1 MPSWKAPSA
10 GQDCHA
16 VFTTDPTGYFPEMFS
31 RVDGTVWLGG
41 LNSATLPLPPAR
53 NGKAVPILEDKEKL
67 RVTAQ
72 ALYGF
77 QPDSQDVEVLREAL
91 CFRPVTPRA
100 VPMIGKVPDQL
111 LGDGLKTGRGGGV
124 FVVSGHGPWGIT
136 LCLGTGLVASE
147 LIEGKKTSANIARLG
162 LKLTERQAE
171 MVRAK
176 L

>member
-31 RVDGTVWLGG
+31 RTDGTVWLGG
-41 LNSATLPLPPAR
+41 LNSANLPLPAASE
-53 NGKAVPILEDKEKL
+53 GKAIPIPAEREKL

-77 QPDSQDVEVLREAL
+77 QPDSQDVEVVREAL

-100 VPMIGKVPDQL
+100 VPMIGKVPDGV
-111 LGDGLKTGRGGGV
+111 LGDGAKTGSDGGV

-136 LCLGTGLVASE
+136 LSLGTGLVASQ
-147 LIEGKKTSANIARLG
+147 LVEGKETSVDVGKLG
-162 LKLTERQAE
+162 LQMTEHSAE